1 MIEEQTMG
9 RVRSHCGWK
18 SFAARIGVG
27 GLVCCLVVLGA
38 SGAQAQSLNPP
49 IVVTVQAAVTTPPT
63 VPVAGSLTVPPVAGS
78 PNLSSPAGTGTVPA
92 ITRYSD
98 PLSDMATAAL
108 DALRT
113 GASTRGTQAF
123 AATQATTPNTSA
135 RAASVQGPAASQS
148 GQGSWSSVVIDTA
161 QLSDY
166 LSGSVISAPISPTI
180 SVALAALPAEPS
192 ARYAATLHALAGM
205 VGTRAKVDAA
215 ALETVWLRT
224 EERRMRAVLT
234 AMAQVGTMY
243 RAAGTQPGGFDCSGL
258 TSYAWAQAGV
268 KIPRTSTDQI
278 AAAAIRS
285 PDQLL
290 PGDII
295 WHPGHIGLYL
305 GVGDAMVHSSQTGKP
320 VEVKGWGRAQRW
332 GSPI

>member
-1 MIEEQTMG
+1 MIEKQSMG
-9 RVRSHCGWK
+9 RVRSHCGWQ
-18 SFAARIGVG
+18 SLGAGIGVG
-27 GLVCCLVVLGA
+27 GLMCCLVAMGA
-38 SGAQAQSLNPP
+38 SAAQAQSLNPP
-49 IVVTVQAAVTTPPT
+49 IVVTVQAAVTTPPI
-63 VPVAGSLTVPPVAGS
+63 VLAAGSLNP
-78 PNLSSPAGTGTVPA
+78 SSPAGTAVAPA

-113 GASTRGTQAF
+113 GAVTRGAQPF
-123 AATQATTPNTSA
+123 ASLQSTPPITSVKP
-135 RAASVQGPAASQS
+135 ASVPGPAASQS
-148 GQGSWSSVVIDTA
+148 GQGAWSSVVIDTA

-166 LSGSVISAPISPTI
+166 LFGTVISAPISPTVA
-180 SVALAALPAEPS
+180 VALAALPAEPS

-224 EERRMRAVLT
+224 DERRMRAVLT
-234 AMAQVGTMY
+234 ATAQVGTMY
-243 RAAGTQPGGFDCSGL
+243 RAAGNQPGGFDCSGL

-278 AAAAIRS
+278 AAAAIRA

-332 GSPI
+332 GSPV

>member
-9 RVRSHCGWK
+9 RVRSYCGWK
-18 SFAARIGVG
+18 SLAAGIGVG
-27 GLVCCLVVLGA
+27 GLVCCLVALGTSA
-38 SGAQAQSLNPP
+38 AQAQSLNPP

-63 VPVAGSLTVPPVAGS
+63 VPVTTPPTVAVAGSLNP
-78 PNLSSPAGTGTVPA
+78 SSPAGTGTVPA

-98 PLSDMATAAL
+98 PLSDMSTAAL

-113 GASTRGTQAF
+113 GSSTRGTQAF

-161 QLSDY
+161 QLGDY
-166 LSGSVISAPISPTI
+166 LFGTAISAPISPTI
-180 SVALAALPAEPS
+180 SVALAALPVEPS
-192 ARYAATLHALAGM
+192 ARYAATLHALAGL
-205 VGTRAKVDAA
+205 VGARAKVDAA

-224 EERRMRAVLT
+224 DERRMRTVLT

-243 RAAGTQPGGFDCSGL
+243 RAAGNQPGGFDCSGL

-278 AAAAIRS
+278 AAAAVRS